1 MNIILDDAPKTNIPI
16 EIKDYS
22 SLLLCSFLYQPL
34 FILNDGKFIENIVT
48 DKTTDKHII
57 LEFKEVYW
65 SNGEL
70 LTAEDFMNTIF
81 YILENKLYASNYL
94 TFIEGVEEY
103 LDEEIN
109 INEIGIYIEKNSI
122 CIKNKYQG
130 NYYKYLFSTIYFA
143 PLKIKNGFILKNV
156 TCGKYKMIS
165 KDNSLSLS
173 SNVYNNKS
181 NVEKINFWIDKDP
194 KNNIVRFLQ
203 DNIDFT
209 STTLLYE
216 EHVNGITEKEEFKS
230 KTSNLQLRLEF
241 RNGSVNLK
249 KDISKHLISI
259 LTTDKYLSK
268 DMNIILEK
276 NIEKLIPENVYN
288 IPKNTIKL
296 LYADYYPNN
305 KIAYSIF
312 EFYKAKN
319 LDVDLYT
326 GNFDFFLK
334 EYDKNKYDIVINII
348 SPITKH
354 LLDYFIEK
362 ISFFEKDYLD
372 EYIIMLNKW
381 IEGEETKRNL
391 VEYISKYSLILEVGN
406 LKHNYLLNDKYVNK
420 IYIDDN

>member
-1 MNIILDDAPKTNIPI
+1 M
-16 EIKDYS
+16 
-22 SLLLCSFLYQPL
+22 
-34 FILNDGKFIENIVT
+34 
-48 DKTTDKHII
+48 
-57 LEFKEVYW
+57 
-65 SNGEL
+65 
-70 LTAEDFMNTIF
+70 
-81 YILENKLYASNYL
+81 
-94 TFIEGVEEY
+94 
-103 LDEEIN
+103 
-109 INEIGIYIEKNSI
+109 
-122 CIKNKYQG
+122 
-130 NYYKYLFSTIYFA
+130 
-143 PLKIKNGFILKNV
+143 
-156 TCGKYKMIS
+156 
-165 KDNSLSLS
+165 
-173 SNVYNNKS
+173 
-181 NVEKINFWIDKDP
+181 
-194 KNNIVRFLQ
+194 
-203 DNIDFT
+203 
-209 STTLLYE
+209 
-216 EHVNGITEKEEFKS
+216 
-230 KTSNLQLRLEF
+230 
-241 RNGSVNLK
+241 
-249 KDISKHLISI
+249 ISI

-420 IYIDDN
+420 IYIDDNDNIIIK